1 MNQDQGLVMC
11 PGRVLSSAEVAA
23 AVVLLLCAAAAGVR
37 GSPAGAEVTEFPG
50 FDGELPSKHYAG

>member
-1 MNQDQGLVMC
+1 MC